1 MADTLTGTPA
11 DDTFS
16 ISPVGAP
23 VIALDDDFG
32 TDTIRYAYGPQ
43 SPAPYAI
50 TLSPAYTSANAR
62 LSLHNDGVNGSV
74 WTLSF
79 EGQDDQI
86 VFAGVVNT
94 SGPQSLAYIDLPGE
108 ITRSP
113 IPDSLTFGDGVVWTR
128 ADFIAQTLT
137 AEQTGLVIGGTSGDA
152 TLVSRN
158 DGVHVFVGASGNDT
172 YVAGTRSDAFVD
184 QSGDDSYVFG
194 QGWGSDLSAHVQAS
208 YTQTSYGPGES
219 FQAVAGPGAILIDD
233 RAGSDVIR
241 FTDDTSASS
250 LVLSENLGDLVIAQR
265 NGQGTIRVHGAYTDN
280 GQLKVGV
287 IERIEFA
294 DGSALGA
301 ADLLAVTNRA
311 VVGTDAAD
319 SLVGSSGNDTL
330 TGLAGDDT
338 LVGSWGQDRYV
349 GGAGNDVLIDN
360 GYYMRDPVI
369 YGYGSFVT
377 GGADTYV
384 FEQGFGQD
392 RIEEV
397 PGMIPSS
404 GGDVVEFGVGIRAQD
419 LIVRQMAADPSRLL
433 VTSTVSSDT
442 LEVGGGQIELVRFAD
457 GTQWSGFTVTQGL
470 TLTGTS
476 GRDLLVG
483 DRLDDT
489 LTGLGGNDQL
499 QGAAGDDL
507 LDGGAGADTLT
518 GGLGADRVI
527 GGKGG
532 DTYRFARGDGQ
543 DVIVDQDSSWF
554 TTDVLQVQDA
564 RSDQLWLTRTGD
576 DLNIAIIGTDDAV
589 TVEGWYAS
597 SANRIEKIT
606 ASDKQTLTASKVN
619 ALVTAM
625 AKFEVPADGV
635 TTLPPSTQA
644 ALSKVLASSWN

>member
-1 MADTLTGTPA
+1 MADTLTGTSA

-16 ISPVGAP
+16 IAPVGAP
-23 VIALDDDFG
+23 VIALGDDFG

-86 VFAGVVNT
+86 VFAGVINT

-108 ITRSP
+108 VTRSP

-128 ADFIAQTLT
+128 ADFVAQTLT
-137 AEQTGLVIGGTSGDA
+137 AEQTGLVIGGAPGDA
-152 TLVSRN
+152 TLVSRD

-194 QGWGSDLSAHVQAS
+194 EGWGSDLSAHVQAS

-241 FTDDTSASS
+241 FTDNTSASTIA
-250 LVLSENLGDLVIAQR
+250 LSESLGDLIIAQR
-265 NGQGTIRVHGAYTDN
+265 NGQGTIRVRGAYTDN
-280 GQLKVGV
+280 GQLKDGV

-294 DGSALGA
+294 DGSALVA

-311 VVGTDAAD
+311 VVGTLGDD

-330 TGLAGDDT
+330 TGLSGNDT
-338 LVGSWGQDRYV
+338 LVGSWGNDRYV
-349 GGAGNDVLIDN
+349 GGTGNDVFIDN
-360 GYYMRDPVI
+360 SYQQRDPVI
-369 YGYGSFVT
+369 YGSGSFVS

-404 GGDVVEFGVGIRAQD
+404 GGDVVEFGAGIRAQD
-419 LIVRQMAADPSRLL
+419 LIVREVEGNPMRLRIS
-433 VTSTVSSDT
+433 STVSTDT
-442 LEVGGGQIELVRFAD
+442 LEVGVGQIELVRFAD

-476 GRDLLVG
+476 GRDLLLG
-483 DRLDDT
+483 GQLGDT

-499 QGAAGDDL
+499 FGGSGNDIL
-507 LDGGAGADTLT
+507 EGGAGADTLR
-518 GGLGADRVI
+518 GDWGDDRLI

-532 DTYRFARGDGQ
+532 DTYRFNRGDGQ
-543 DVIVDQDSSWF
+543 DVIVDQDATWF
-554 TTDVLQVQDA
+554 TTDVLQFQDV
-564 RSDQLWLTRTGD
+564 RSDQLWLTRSGN
-576 DLNIAIIGTDDAV
+576 DLNIAVIGTDDAV

-597 SANRIEKIT
+597 TANRIEKIS
-606 ASDKQTLTASKVN
+606 ASDNQTLTASKVN

-625 AKFEVPADGV
+625 AKFEAPADGV